1 MYVQAI
7 LGALGAGHGGGRA
20 RVFVIVAGALILAV
34 HVAVLMLIASAGAGW
49 AIDAGSAVGR
59 TVGPFFAS
67 ALLIAMLAPM
77 RVLLRRADALACRV
91 LS

>member
-1 MYVQAI
+1 
-7 LGALGAGHGGGRA
+7 
-20 RVFVIVAGALILAV
+20 
-34 HVAVLMLIASAGAGW
+34 MLIASAGAGW